1 VQGVRALPWGGHH
14 VFTGIIEA
22 IGQLQAIEAFGR
34 DARYRFGAGTLSLD
48 DLSIGD
54 SIAVNGCCLTA
65 VRVDAGCFHVD
76 LSPETLDVTLLGAL
90 SVGTPVNLEKAVRL
104 GERLGGHLVS
114 GHVDGVATVLGWE
127 MQERCVRALIVPPR
141 ALMRYIAVK
150 GSVCIDG
157 VSLTV
162 NSVGDTH
169 FGLQLIPHTLAV
181 TTLGGFSPGRRCHIE
196 VDLIARYVERLQ
208 QGAVWPGEDLQP
220 A

>member
-1 VQGVRALPWGGHH
+1 M
-14 VFTGIIEA
+14 FTGIIEA
-22 IGQLQAIEAFGR
+22 VGRLEAIEARGR
-34 DARYRFGAGTLSLD
+34 DARYRFGAGSLALD
-48 DLSIGD
+48 DLRIGD

-65 VRVDAGCFHVD
+65 VQVGGGSFQAD
-76 LSPETLDVTLLGAL
+76 LSPETLAVTLLGEL
-90 SVGTPVNLEKAVRL
+90 SVGSPVNLEKALRL
-104 GERLGGHLVS
+104 SDRLGGHLVS
-114 GHVDGVATVLGWE
+114 GHVDGVATVLSWE
-127 MQERCVRALIVPPR
+127 TQERCVRALITPPR

-162 NSVGDTH
+162 NCVGDTQ

-181 TTLGGFSPGRRCHIE
+181 TTLGGFGAGRRCHIE

-208 QGAVWPGEDLQP
+208 QGAAWPGEDPLP